1 MKKFNGDQAHS
12 FEDLASLGVNFFKNL
27 YKATEEI
34 SIAEVIRVAQFF
46 PRFIEEEGNDSIMAP
61 VTKEEVED
69 ILKLMQKDK
78 SPGPD
83 GSTVKFFQHF
93 FEFIRDELVAVVEGR
108 CPRRRSLR
116 RASAHSVTPS
126 VRTLAF

>member
-1 MKKFNGDQAHS
+1 MKKNNGERARS
-12 FEDLASLGVNFFKNL
+12 FEDLTSLGVDFFKNL

-69 ILKLMQKDK
+69 ILKSMQKEK

-83 GSTVKFFQHF
+83 DWTVEFF
-93 FEFIRDELVAVVEGR
+93 
-108 CPRRRSLR
+108 P
-116 RASAHSVTPS
+116 
-126 VRTLAF
+126 TLF